1 MVSCPSSTIQMSR
14 SLCLKPKPFL
24 DDPNS
29 CNRAPV
35 QQKTLFVNFI
45 INVHS
50 VLTIVLSQ
58 KYERCYGWNSEGGP
72 LYQQTVVWQRSPGL
86 EGCALLH
93 PLPVHLEQNRLQRKQ
108 TQTHTWLVSYT
119 ISQYVVRWK
128 DATGNKYVHIRITE
142 AFLLYACKSLSVH
155 CWSTKQFRVSKY
167 FTQKL
172 LRVRLPVTLR
182 SLS

>member
-50 VLTIVLSQ
+50 VLTIVVNGQVKNMKDVTDEIVKVDVHFTSKLSFD
-58 KYERCYGWNSEGGP
+58 K
-72 LYQQTVVWQRSPGL
+72 GL
-86 EGCALLH
+86 QVLKDVL
-93 PLPVHLEQNRLQRKQ
+93 
-108 TQTHTWLVSYT
+108 SYT
-119 ISQYVVRWK
+119 HFQFIWSKIDYK
-128 DATGNKYVHIRITE
+128 ETIRITYE
-142 AFLLYACKSLSVH
+142 YE
-155 CWSTKQFRVSKY
+155 
-167 FTQKL
+167 
-172 LRVRLPVTLR
+172 
-182 SLS
+182 